1 MDLLTALLQIIEA
14 TSEGIHLVDENGV
27 TVVYNQAASEFDG
40 LAPDE
45 VIGKHLLDVFPSLDE
60 DSSTLLRVLKTGIP
74 EIAKQQTF
82 SNFKGKKITT
92 INSTHPIM
100 HHGKIVGACEI
111 SADITRLKDMAE
123 NISDLREELRSK
135 EPAENLMYIKAKE

>member
-1 MDLLTALLQIIEA
+1 LDLLTALLQIIEA

-60 DSSTLLRVLKTGIP
+60 DSSTLFYNAPWKNCRRMRNICRHYEV
-74 EIAKQQTF
+74 
-82 SNFKGKKITT
+82 KG
-92 INSTHPIM
+92 
-100 HHGKIVGACEI
+100 HG
-111 SADITRLKDMAE
+111 
-123 NISDLREELRSK
+123 
-135 EPAENLMYIKAKE
+135 